1 MNKFEQISSDHHQM
15 SLGILPD
22 LSRGGGLYLTFPK
35 GVVHYH
41 VTYSMMYLMIL
52 YSGVVTRLFIGS

>member
-22 LSRGGGLYLTFPK
+22 LSRGGRTLPDLSQGGGTLP
-35 GVVHYH
+35 
-41 VTYSMMYLMIL
+41 
-52 YSGVVTRLFIGS
+52 RDLFHDVFDDII